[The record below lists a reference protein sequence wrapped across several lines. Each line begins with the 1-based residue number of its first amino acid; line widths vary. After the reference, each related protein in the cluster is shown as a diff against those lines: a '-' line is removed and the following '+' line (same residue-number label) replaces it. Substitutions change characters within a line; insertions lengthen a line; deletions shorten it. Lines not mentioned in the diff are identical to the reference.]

1 MRANRLE
8 LYLGDDRTR
17 SDYPVKRQGVSMTQ
31 PEGPHSKKIKVLIA
45 DDVQETRRNTRLML
59 ATIDDLEVVAIASNG
74 LQAVEL
80 AREHHPDIVFLDINM
95 PEMDGLTAYREIL
108 KLRPDTGCV
117 IISAEK
123 DATTLQNAMSIGVQ
137 EYLIKPFT
145 VEELETAVA
154 RVRERIGQTRIKLA
168 QTAQLQKQREAY
180 LVQLAVEYAK
190 SRRTDD
196 KAMEVFE
203 QLAENPKCEMRWIQN
218 LAMIYIVRQKWSRL
232 KILAEMIEKRSR

>member
-1 MRANRLE
+1 MR
-8 LYLGDDRTR
+8 
-17 SDYPVKRQGVSMTQ
+17 
-31 PEGPHSKKIKVLIA
+31 VLIA

-59 ATIDDLEVVAIASNG
+59 ATLDDLEVVAIASNG
-74 LQAVEL
+74 VQAVQL
-80 AREHHPDIVFLDINM
+80 AREHRPDIVFLDINM

-108 KLRPDTGCV
+108 KIYPDTGCV

-123 DATTLQNAMSIGVQ
+123 DTSTLRTAMSIGVQ

-154 RVRERIGQTRIKLA
+154 RVKERIGQTRIKLA

-180 LVQLAVEYAK
+180 LVQLAVEYAR

-196 KAMEVFE
+196 KAIEVFE
-203 QLAENPKCEMRWIQN
+203 QLAENPKCEMRWLQN
-218 LAMIYIVRQKWSRL
+218 LAMIYIVRQRWDKL
-232 KILAEMIEKRSR
+232 KALAEKVEQRTQH